1 MDFYIN
7 PGAATDD
14 AQQIESIVTTIQQA
28 MEELDT
34 AMKNDDT
41 QVDWMDTVKSN
52 WNSYYSQDVANCI
65 EEMKDSARNLQ
76 LAVQEFTNYSMEK

>member
-52 WNSYYSQDVANCI
+52 WNSYYSQDVANGM